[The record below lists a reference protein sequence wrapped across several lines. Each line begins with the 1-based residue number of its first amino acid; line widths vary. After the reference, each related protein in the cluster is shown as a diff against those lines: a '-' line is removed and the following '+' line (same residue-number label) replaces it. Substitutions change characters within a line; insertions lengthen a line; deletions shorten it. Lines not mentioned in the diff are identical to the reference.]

1 MKLKIEF
8 MGSLRRPKDFDR
20 IMDIE
25 IPENCTLKQL
35 LKFLEYSDNEI
46 RILLAFRS
54 DGSKIIQKELLKDG
68 DSIFLTIPIGGG

>member
-8 MGSLRRPKDFDR
+8 MGSLRRPKNFDR

-25 IPENCTLKQL
+25 VPEKCTLKQL

-46 RILLAFRS
+46 QMLLAFKS
-54 DGSKIIQKELLKDG
+54 DGTKIIHKEQLAEG
-68 DSIFLTIPIGGG
+68 DSIFITIPIGGG